1 MQVCVCVVQ
10 GCGVCT
16 YWCGVLYM
24 TCGFVCV
31 CVCIHMLSSLAC
43 GPSASPSRALR
54 PLLGVALAKCQRH
67 IGNRKKKKV
76 EGKSGNPKSFPVR
89 VSTQSTSGTI
99 KSPQSSRL
107 GPTNPCTVLSYTS
120 ELLSTKAGSISAVR
134 PYRHCSAK
142 DSLPLIPQPLRH
154 LGPLG
159 ALGTSGSVWVPSFQ
173 HGRGEP
179 RMAEDTEGG
188 R

>member
-1 MQVCVCVVQ
+1 MCVCAYTCFRLWLVAQVQ
-10 GCGVCT
+10 APVGP
-16 YWCGVLYM
+16 
-24 TCGFVCV
+24 CV
-31 CVCIHMLSSLAC
+31 HSWGLHWLSVRGTLET
-43 GPSASPSRALR
+43 G
-54 PLLGVALAKCQRH
+54 
-67 IGNRKKKKV
+67 KKKKV